1 MWASPVWRVGAYNF
15 LHTPITLPTQP
26 AFALYPPLD
35 PYPSPMYATHTP
47 WGGVSLAEDLEML
60 PEVKQDSLKRLNYIE
75 GHLAGIR
82 RMIEDEKYCV
92 DILKQTFAVRRAIQ
106 KVESKLLE
114 GHLHTHV
121 LEGVRN
127 GHDQDVLDELIQ
139 LYNLSEK

>member
-1 MWASPVWRVGAYNF
+1 MTIPSQ
-15 LHTPITLPTQP
+15 LTQP
-26 AFALYPPLD
+26 ACLLYIHPSFLD
-35 PYPSPMYATHTP
+35 PHPHPIYTTHTP
-47 WGGVSLAEDLEML
+47 WDGVFHSQRTTML
-60 PEVKQDSLKRLNYIE
+60 PEVKQDSLKRLSYIE

-127 GHDQDVLDELIQ
+127 GHDQEVLDELIQ

>member
-1 MWASPVWRVGAYNF
+1 
-15 LHTPITLPTQP
+15 
-26 AFALYPPLD
+26 
-35 PYPSPMYATHTP
+35 
-47 WGGVSLAEDLEML
+47 ML

-75 GHLAGIR
+75 GHLTGIR

-139 LYNLSEK
+139 LYNLTEK